1 MFEPS
6 RQRKHTREIEQRQ
19 EMTVVVRTLIR
30 ALLPLLLIFGAYIVS
45 YGHVTPGGGF
55 QGGMIIVGAV
65 MSFYLA
71 YGYNIVRRFEEED
84 LDIAEHIGALSYI
97 LVGLIGVFAGLSFL
111 NNTLRGGIP
120 GTFLSG
126 GIIFLLNFIV
136 GFKVAAGTLL
146 VLLILLKSL
155 QKGNF

>member
-1 MFEPS
+1 MFDPN
-6 RQRKHTREIEQRQ
+6 RKRTRTAEVEQRA
-19 EMTVVVRTLIR
+19 EMTVIVRTLIR
-30 ALLPLLLIFGAYIVS
+30 ALLPLLLVFGTYIIS
-45 YGHVTPGGGF
+45 YGHLTPGGGF

-71 YGYNIVRRFEEED
+71 YGYSIVRRFHEEE
-84 LDIAEHIGALSYI
+84 LDVAEHIGALIYI
-97 LVGLIGVFAGLSFL
+97 LVGLIGIFAGLSFL
-111 NNTLRGGIP
+111 NNVIRGGTP
-120 GTFLSG
+120 GSFLSG
-126 GIIFLLNFIV
+126 GIIFLLNFTV

>member
-1 MFEPS
+1 MFDPN
-6 RQRKHTREIEQRQ
+6 RKKTRTPDIEQQ
-19 EMTVVVRTLIR
+19 AEMTVIVRTLIR
-30 ALLPLLLIFGAYIVS
+30 ALLPLLLVFGIYVIS
-45 YGHVTPGGGF
+45 YGHLTPGGGF

-71 YGYNIVRRFEEED
+71 YGYNIVRRFHEEE
-84 LDIAEHIGALSYI
+84 LDIAEHTGALVYI

-111 NNTLRGGIP
+111 NNTIRGGAP
-120 GTFLSG
+120 GSFLSG
-126 GIIFLLNFIV
+126 GIIFLLNFTV

>member
-1 MFEPS
+1 MFDPN
-6 RQRKHTREIEQRQ
+6 RKKTRTPVIEQQ
-19 EMTVVVRTLIR
+19 AEMTVVVRTLIR
-30 ALLPLLLIFGAYIVS
+30 ALLPLLLVFGIYGIS
-45 YGHVTPGGGF
+45 YGHLTPGGGF

-71 YGYNIVRRFEEED
+71 YGYNIVRRFHEED

-111 NNTLRGGIP
+111 NNAIRGGEA

-136 GFKVAAGTLL
+136 GFKVASGTLL

-155 QKGNF
+155 QKGDF

>member
-1 MFEPS
+1 MFEPT
-6 RQRKHTREIEQRQ
+6 RQRKHTRQIEERQ

-97 LVGLIGVFAGLSFL
+97 LVGLIGIFAGL
-111 NNTLRGGIP
+111 
-120 GTFLSG
+120 
-126 GIIFLLNFIV
+126 
-136 GFKVAAGTLL
+136 
-146 VLLILLKSL
+146 
-155 QKGNF
+155 

>member
-1 MFEPS
+1 MFEPN
-6 RQRKHTREIEQRQ
+6 RQRKRLREIEQRQ
-19 EMTVVVRTLIR
+19 EMTVVIRTLTR
-30 ALLPLLLIFGAYIVS
+30 ALLPLLLVFGVYIVS
-45 YGHVTPGGGF
+45 YGHLTPGGGF

-71 YGYNIVRRFEEED
+71 YGYNSVRHFHEED

-97 LVGLIGVFAGLSFL
+97 LVGLIGVFVGLSFL
-111 NNTLRGGIP
+111 NNVLRGGTP

-136 GFKVAAGTLL
+136 GFKVASGTLL

-155 QKGNF
+155 QKGDF

>member
-1 MFEPS
+1 MFDPN
-6 RQRKHTREIEQRQ
+6 RKRTRTPEVEQRA
-19 EMTVVVRTLIR
+19 EMTVIVRTLIR
-30 ALLPLLLIFGAYIVS
+30 ALLPLLLVFGVYVVS
-45 YGHVTPGGGF
+45 YGHLTPGGGF

-71 YGYNIVRRFEEED
+71 YGYNIVRRFHEED
-84 LDIAEHIGALSYI
+84 LDLAEHIGALTYI
-97 LVGLIGVFAGLSFL
+97 LIGLIGVFAGFSFL
-111 NNTLRGGIP
+111 NNVIRGGTA
-120 GTFLSG
+120 GAFLSG
-126 GIIFLLNFIV
+126 GIIFLLNFTV